1 MQNLKE
7 NNFLE
12 NNENILFNSLEKF
25 TIKKEDLENISEES
39 QNLTLYYSITN
50 SNTLKYFLKYT
61 NKENINT
68 FSFDDFKDEKSKTT
82 VQFI

>member
-7 NNFLE
+7 NNLFE

-39 QNLTLYYSITN
+39 QNITLYYSITN
-50 SNTLKYFLKYT
+50 AKTLKYFLKYT
-61 NKENINT
+61 NKENINI
-68 FSFDDFKDEKSKTT
+68 FSFDDFKDEKNKTT
-82 VQFI
+82 IQFK